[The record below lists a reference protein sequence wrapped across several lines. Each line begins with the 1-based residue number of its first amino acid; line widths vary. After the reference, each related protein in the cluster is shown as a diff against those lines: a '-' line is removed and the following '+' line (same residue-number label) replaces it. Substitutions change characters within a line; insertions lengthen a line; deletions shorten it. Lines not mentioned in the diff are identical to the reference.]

1 MRKIDWENPLSDEDV
16 AWLRQAG
23 FMSEERIAAH
33 QAQFDKEVPEPE
45 VPEDNLTK
53 SAMDPAARVADPVP
67 GMGDGAPVLV
77 DPREQDNPGPEGT
90 EDEDLVPDDYD
101 QWKVSELENEVTARN
116 EMPDTTMVTVE
127 GTGKNNS
134 VTKPDLIKGLRLWD
148 QENPDAI
155 QPV

>member
-1 MRKIDWENPLSDEDV
+1 MRKIDWEKPLSDEDV

-33 QAQFDKEVPEPE
+33 QAQFDAGVPEPE
-45 VPEDNLTK
+45 TPDDEVTR
-53 SAMDPAARVADPVP
+53 SALDAQARMADRVP
-67 GMGDGAPVLV
+67 GTGDGAPVLV
-77 DPREQDNPGPEGT
+77 DPREDAGT
-90 EDEDLVPDDYD
+90 DTDDEDMVQDDYD
-101 QWKVSELENEVTARN
+101 QWKVAELENEVTARN
-116 EMPDTTMVTVE
+116 EMPDTTTVTVE

-134 VTKPDLIKGLRLWD
+134 VTKADLIKGLRLWD